1 MTTPNLPFSETTQ
14 ADLAE
19 NIVMPAD
26 LGTALQDHSENR
38 YAQQTGNRYP
48 GAIEGTL
55 AGSPIG
61 TGALGI
67 VNKMAAKLT
76 SQVANADPADIRTAS
91 DLQPLVP
98 GFFDLPLQDLFAPL
112 LNALNGVGGG
122 VLGGALSGIADLF
135 STRWGQVDS
144 IDGAV
149 QDLQD
154 KTQELEGIIGH
165 ASAYMTASPGTTTSA
180 TRMPF
185 TTQAGPLVGVESLGD
200 GRWRLLSKG
209 SWDISAQVEFWGG
222 ALMPP
227 GTFMRIVTR
236 DPSGGVYH
244 RRAAKASSSDN
255 VTLTN
260 VTNIV
265 VPTAGYT
272 VEVEAWTSA
281 LLGVPGATFRGISGG
296 FETTGL
302 YIRKVSQET
311 S

>member
-1 MTTPNLPFSETTQ
+1 MTAPNYNNPDQYPDAANAGTGLSGASTTS
-14 ADLAE
+14 
-19 NIVMPAD
+19 PAD
-26 LGTALQDHSENR
+26 SLQGQMNQVGGPLGAVAGWLLGGLAPKLIADAEQAADTTSPTGSYTTAAERVMDH
-38 YAQQTGNRYP
+38 
-48 GAIEGTL
+48 
-55 AGSPIG
+55 IG
-61 TGALGI
+61 
-67 VNKMAAKLT
+67 
-76 SQVANADPADIRTAS
+76 
-91 DLQPLVP
+91 
-98 GFFDLPLQDLFAPL
+98 
-112 LNALNGVGGG
+112 GVGAQMTKPMDLLMKAVQG
-122 VLGGALSGIADLF
+122 VLGGGFGEFSVLSNLMGLRWDQADRHDNAIADLQDQA
-135 STRWGQVDS
+135 QV
-144 IDGAV
+144 
-149 QDLQD
+149 
-154 KTQELEGIIGH
+154 LEGIIGH
-165 ASAYMTASPGTTTSA
+165 ASAYMASSPGTTTSPA
-180 TRMPF
+180 RMPF
-185 TTQAGPLVGVESLGD
+185 TTQSGPLVGVENLGD

-222 ALMPP
+222 TLMPP

-265 VPTAGYT
+265 VPAAGYT

>member
-1 MTTPNLPFSETTQ
+1 MTTPNLDFNTTTQ

-61 TGALGI
+61 TGVLGI

-135 STRWGQVDS
+135 SGRWAQVDDHEDA
-144 IDGAV
+144 IG
-149 QDLQD
+149 DLQD
-154 KTQELEGIIGH
+154 KTQVLEGVIGYGCRYMSSSPGVNTS
-165 ASAYMTASPGTTTSA
+165 ASVMPFNTQVGPAVGVDLIGGGRFQLKSKGLWRLEAQCYFQTASLAPPRCYMDIVVRTPGGSEFA
-180 TRMPF
+180 
-185 TTQAGPLVGVESLGD
+185 
-200 GRWRLLSKG
+200 RLKAMG
-209 SWDISAQVEFWGG
+209 STDQGLTV
-222 ALMPP
+222 
-227 GTFMRIVTR
+227 
-236 DPSGGVYH
+236 
-244 RRAAKASSSDN
+244 
-255 VTLTN
+255 TN
-260 VTNIV
+260 VMPVV
-265 VPTAGYT
+265 VPAADYT
-272 VEVEAWTSA
+272 VEVQAWTSG
-281 LLGVPGATFRGISGG
+281 LPLIGGSWRSIGGGLGTTRFSVFKISD
-296 FETTGL
+296 ET
-302 YIRKVSQET
+302 E
-311 S
+311 

>member
-1 MTTPNLPFSETTQ
+1 MTTPNLDFATTTQ

-19 NIVMPAD
+19 NIVMPGD
-26 LGTALQDHSENR
+26 LGAALQDHSEER
-38 YAQQTGNRYP
+38 YAAQTGSRYP
-48 GAIEGTL
+48 GAIDGTL

-61 TGALGI
+61 TGVLGI

-76 SQVANADPADIRTAS
+76 SQVANSDPADIRKAS
-91 DLQPLVP
+91 DLQSLVP
-98 GFFDLPLQDLFAPL
+98 GFFDLPLQDLFTPL

-135 STRWGQVDS
+135 SGRWAQVDS

-149 QDLQD
+149 TDLQD

-165 ASAYMTASPGTTTSA
+165 ASAYMALSPGTTTSPA
-180 TRMPF
+180 RMPF
-185 TTQAGPLVGVESLGD
+185 TTQSGPLVGVENLGD

-265 VPTAGYT
+265 VPAAGYT